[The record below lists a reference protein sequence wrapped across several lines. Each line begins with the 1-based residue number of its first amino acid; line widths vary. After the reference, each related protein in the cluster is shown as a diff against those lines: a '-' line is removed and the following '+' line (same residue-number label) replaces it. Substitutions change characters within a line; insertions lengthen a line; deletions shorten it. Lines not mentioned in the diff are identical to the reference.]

1 MAIKYEKE
9 CHNLR
14 QLNYEARGPLP
25 PPVRPPFL
33 VFIIKEVP
41 PLREQEQSWIPED
54 NYAKYRTDSPSITE
68 SSLNKFINTMFL
80 WCNLYAITP

>member
-9 CHNLR
+9 CHNLCSIIHIQKGVTSLGLR
-14 QLNYEARGPLP
+14 
-25 PPVRPPFL
+25 PFL